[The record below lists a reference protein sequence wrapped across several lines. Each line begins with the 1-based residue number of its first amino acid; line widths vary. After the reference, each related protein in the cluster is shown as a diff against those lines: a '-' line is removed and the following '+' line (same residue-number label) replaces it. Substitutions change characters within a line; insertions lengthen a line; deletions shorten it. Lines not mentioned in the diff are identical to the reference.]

1 MSSIASWGY
10 TAPCTFWKRLGTDEY
25 GRPLGYE
32 APQIIMCEY
41 QGGLSSK
48 LSGVGTELIAKN
60 TFWTE
65 FADASTGDYILIG
78 KSSNP
83 NPIAADADEIKYITR
98 DADTFD
104 RLVDDYVL
112 VTGA

>member
-1 MSSIASWGY
+1 MSSVANWAY
-10 TAPCTFWKRLGTDEY
+10 TAPCTFWKQLGTDEY

-32 APQIIMCEY
+32 APKIIQCDY

-48 LSGVGTELIAKN
+48 LSGVGTELVAKN

-65 FADASTGDYILIG
+65 FADASIGDYILIG
-78 KSSNP
+78 ESPDP
-83 NPIAADADEIKYITR
+83 NPVAAGADEIKFTTR
-98 DADTFD
+98 YADTFE
-104 RLVDDYVL
+104 RLADDYVL